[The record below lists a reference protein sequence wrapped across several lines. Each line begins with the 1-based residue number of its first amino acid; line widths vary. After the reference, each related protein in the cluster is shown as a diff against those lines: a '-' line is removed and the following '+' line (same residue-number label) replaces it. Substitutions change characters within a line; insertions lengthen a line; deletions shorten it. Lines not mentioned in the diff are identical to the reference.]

1 MPLERPRRAVADSAA
16 ALGRALITLVLADS
30 YPLLL
35 EAMAQVFSAEAG
47 FRVVASCPNGE
58 EALRACAN
66 HQPNVLVLDLDVPES
81 GLTVLRRLGAQP
93 DPPRVILM
101 AGRLDSHE
109 MFEAIRLGARGIFL
123 KSMPRHL
130 LIQCARKVHSG
141 EMWLERVS
149 MASAVDQLI
158 REETG
163 CREVGALLTQ
173 RELEVVRLV
182 AAGRSTR
189 EIADTINVAAGTV
202 KVHLHHV
209 YEKLGV
215 RGRLELTLLARD
227 RGLVSPLHHV

>member
-1 MPLERPRRAVADSAA
+1 
-16 ALGRALITLVLADS
+16 
-30 YPLLL
+30 
-35 EAMAQVFSAEAG
+35 
-47 FRVVASCPNGE
+47 
-58 EALRACAN
+58 
-66 HQPNVLVLDLDVPES
+66 
-81 GLTVLRRLGAQP
+81 
-93 DPPRVILM
+93 
-101 AGRLDSHE
+101 
-109 MFEAIRLGARGIFL
+109 
-123 KSMPRHL
+123 
-130 LIQCARKVHSG
+130 
-141 EMWLERVS
+141 

>member
-1 MPLERPRRAVADSAA
+1 MPLEQTRRAVANSAA
-16 ALGRALITLVLADS
+16 AFGRALITLVLADS
-30 YPLLL
+30 YPMLL

-47 FRVVASCPNGE
+47 FRVLVSCPNGE

-66 HQPNVLVLDLDVPES
+66 HQPDVLVLDLDVPES

-101 AGRLDSHE
+101 ASRLDSHE

-149 MASAVDQLI
+149 MASAVDHLI
-158 REETG
+158 REEAG

-173 RELEVVRLV
+173 RELQIVRLV

-189 EIADTINVAAGTV
+189 EIADTIDVAAGTV
-202 KVHLHHV
+202 KAHLHHV

-227 RGLVSPLHHV
+227 RGLFSPLHHV